1 MLRII
6 LIALLL
12 LSGCR
17 QQDDSATNLTPE
29 QVSLGFFRAIYVD
42 RDVEKATQFVDAP
55 LKEVLRHYY
64 IAASVQRHMLNLS
77 MTDVEMEID
86 EIDIDFFRKFTKD
99 VTVIVKLKGV
109 KAGEPWIDDRTLRLH
124 KRGNQWIIVEVMK
137 EKRIVNG

>member
-99 VTVIVKLKGV
+99 VTVIVKLKGI

-124 KRGNQWIIVEVMK
+124 KRGNEWIIVEVMK